1 MHLSTLGVQFIC
13 FACKCVSRGYNA
25 NSVYFKVYEASY
37 TFTVGGADGA
47 KRPAIKPTAAVSGF
61 GDNSCEYRKPAQC

>member
-1 MHLSTLGVQFIC
+1 MQTTFTLM
-13 FACKCVSRGYNA
+13 
-25 NSVYFKVYEASY
+25 VYESNYA
-37 TFTVGGADGA
+37 FTVGGADGA